1 MSDPREALAEQ
12 VFKVLRGPCGV
23 VETFDE
29 SSRLAE
35 DLHLD
40 SVGLL
45 ALAVSLENHYKVRL
59 SDDPTDPPATV
70 GDVVDLLEQALAPS
84 QEERKG

>member
-1 MSDPREALAEQ
+1 MWQRSQLLAQ
-12 VFKVLRGPCGV
+12 VVKILRGPCGV
-23 VETFDE
+23 ADEIAE

-45 ALAVSLENHYKVRL
+45 ALAVSLENHYRVRL
-59 SDDPTDPPATV
+59 PDDPGHPPQTV
-70 GDVVDLLEQALAPS
+70 GDIVDLLERHLP
-84 QEERKG
+84 EGEPG

>member
-1 MSDPREALAEQ
+1 MWQRSQLLAQ
-12 VFKVLRGPCGV
+12 VTKVLKGPCGV
-23 VETFDE
+23 ADEIAE

-59 SDDPTDPPATV
+59 PDDPTHPPQTV
-70 GDVVDLLEQALAPS
+70 GDIVDLLAKNLTTPPEGEARA
-84 QEERKG
+84 